1 MQKSIYLTIRNTLS
15 LQKKDSE
22 TESNQATLTKRPR
35 KANVS
40 VHYPKGQGSRRVKIG
55 PVSKIDE
62 ILLYCVCM
70 SSVTE
75 NDLF

>member
-1 MQKSIYLTIRNTLS
+1 MLPDRVLNPGPLTYQSGALPIALCG
-15 LQKKDSE
+15 L
-22 TESNQATLTKRPR
+22 A
-35 KANVS
+35 
-40 VHYPKGQGSRRVKIG
+40 KGQGSRRVKIG

-75 NDLF
+75 NDFC

>member
-1 MQKSIYLTIRNTLS
+1 ML
-15 LQKKDSE
+15 KKKFFD
-22 TESNQATLTKRPR
+22 
-35 KANVS
+35 
-40 VHYPKGQGSRRVKIG
+40 KGQGSRRVKIG

-75 NDLF
+75 NDLC